1 MKDFLIKLGSVI
13 TAIFTIF
20 LIGKSQGKK
29 EKEVEIIKNN
39 EKKRKQYEK
48 NKFNSIDDVVNELSK

>member
-13 TAIFTIF
+13 TALFTIF

-29 EKEVEIIKNN
+29 DKENEIIKNN
-39 EKKRKQYEK
+39 ETKRKQYEK
-48 NKFNSIDDVVNELSK
+48 NKFSSINDVVNELSK

>member
-1 MKDFLIKLGSVI
+1 MKIFLIKLGGI
-13 TAIFTIF
+13 IATLLTFF

-39 EKKRKQYEK
+39 EKKKKQYAK
-48 NKFNSIDDVVNELSK
+48 NKFNSTDDIIKFLQK

>member
-1 MKDFLIKLGSVI
+1 MKEFLLKLGGVI
-13 TAIFTIF
+13 TAFFAIF

-39 EKKRKQYEK
+39 EKKKKQYAK
-48 NKFNSIDDVVNELSK
+48 NKYSSINDVVDELSK

>member
-1 MKDFLIKLGSVI
+1 MKEFLIKLGGI
-13 TAIFTIF
+13 IATLLTFF

-39 EKKRKQYEK
+39 EKKKKQYAK
-48 NKFNSIDDVVNELSK
+48 NKYSSINNVIDELSK